1 MTQKIYLIFS
11 VTPFKTG
18 TFIRAMTHWQ
28 YNHVAV
34 AFDKDLKETYTF
46 ARYYR
51 SVPLYGGFVRDSRER
66 YVYKEKTAKVKICAV
81 PVGEEG
87 YRRVKDYIDAVKR
100 YPDEYIYN
108 IFSAL
113 TVPLKKRVL
122 IRNAFTCAEF
132 AVQLLSMADTGIE
145 KDRFYA
151 IDELADFFDSYTVY
165 EGLYR
170 FENTL
175 PQDDF
180 EEKKGLWSNVRYT
193 AGAIKALLIRLRHS

>member
-1 MTQKIYLIFS
+1 MAQKLYLIFS

-34 AFDKDLKETYTF
+34 AFDKDLKEMYTF

-51 SVPLYGGFVRDSRER
+51 SVPLYGGFVRDSKER
-66 YVYKEKTAKVKICAV
+66 YIYKKKTAYVKICEV
-81 PVGEEG
+81 PVSEEG
-87 YRRVKDYIDAVKR
+87 YRLVKDYIDAIN
-100 YPDEYIYN
+100 PAEYIYN
-108 IFSAL
+108 IFSAI

-132 AVQLLSMADTGIE
+132 AIQILSMAGTEIE
-145 KDRFYA
+145 RDRFYA

-165 EGLYR
+165 EGIYR

-175 PQDDF
+175 PQNDF
-180 EEKKGLWSNVRYT
+180 EEKKGLWFNLRYT

>member
-1 MTQKIYLIFS
+1 
-11 VTPFKTG
+11 
-18 TFIRAMTHWQ
+18 
-28 YNHVAV
+28 
-34 AFDKDLKETYTF
+34 
-46 ARYYR
+46 
-51 SVPLYGGFVRDSRER
+51 
-66 YVYKEKTAKVKICAV
+66 
-81 PVGEEG
+81 
-87 YRRVKDYIDAVKR
+87 
-100 YPDEYIYN
+100 
-108 IFSAL
+108 
-113 TVPLKKRVL
+113 
-122 IRNAFTCAEF
+122 
-132 AVQLLSMADTGIE
+132 MADTGIE

>member
-1 MTQKIYLIFS
+1 MAQKLYLIFS

-34 AFDKDLKETYTF
+34 AFDKDLKEMYTF

-51 SVPLYGGFVRDSRER
+51 SVPLYGGFVRDSKER
-66 YVYKEKTAKVKICAV
+66 YIYKKKTAYVKICEV
-81 PVGEEG
+81 PVSKEG
-87 YRRVKDYIDAVKR
+87 YRLVKDYIDAINH
-100 YPDEYIYN
+100 YPAEYIYN
-108 IFSAL
+108 IFSAI

-132 AVQLLSMADTGIE
+132 AIQILSMAGTEIE
-145 KDRFYA
+145 RDRFYA

-165 EGLYR
+165 EGIYR

-175 PQDDF
+175 PQNDF
-180 EEKKGLWSNVRYT
+180 EEKKGLWFNLRYT
-193 AGAIKALLIRLRHS
+193 AGAIKALLIRIRHS

>member
-1 MTQKIYLIFS
+1 MAQKLYLIFS

-34 AFDKDLKETYTF
+34 AFDKDLKEMYTF

-51 SVPLYGGFVRDSRER
+51 SVPLYGGFVRDSKER
-66 YVYKEKTAKVKICAV
+66 YIYKKKTAYVKTCEV
-81 PVGEEG
+81 PVSEEG
-87 YRRVKDYIDAVKR
+87 YRLVKDYIDAIND
-100 YPDEYIYN
+100 YPAEYIYN
-108 IFSAL
+108 IFSAI

-132 AVQLLSMADTGIE
+132 AIQILSMAGTEIE
-145 KDRFYA
+145 RDRFYA

-165 EGLYR
+165 EGIYR

-175 PQDDF
+175 PQNDF
-180 EEKKGLWSNVRYT
+180 EEKKGLWFNLRYT

>member
-1 MTQKIYLIFS
+1 MAQKLYLIFS

-34 AFDKDLKETYTF
+34 AFDKDLKEMYTF

-51 SVPLYGGFVRDSRER
+51 SVPLYGGFVRDSKER
-66 YVYKEKTAKVKICAV
+66 YIYKKKTAYVKICEV
-81 PVGEEG
+81 PVREDG
-87 YRRVKDYIDAVKR
+87 YRLVKDYIDAIND
-100 YPDEYIYN
+100 YPAEYIYN
-108 IFSAL
+108 IFSAI

-132 AVQLLSMADTGIE
+132 AIQILSMAGTEIE
-145 KDRFYA
+145 RDRFYA

-165 EGLYR
+165 EGIYR

-175 PQDDF
+175 PQNDF
-180 EEKKGLWSNVRYT
+180 EEKKGLWFNLRYT

>member
-1 MTQKIYLIFS
+1 MAQKLYLIFS

-34 AFDKDLKETYTF
+34 AFDKDLKEMYTF

-51 SVPLYGGFVRDSRER
+51 SVPLYGGFVRDSKER
-66 YVYKEKTAKVKICAV
+66 YIYKKKTAYVKICEV
-81 PVGEEG
+81 PVREDG
-87 YRRVKDYIDAVKR
+87 YRLVKDYIDAIND
-100 YPDEYIYN
+100 YPAEYIYN
-108 IFSAL
+108 IFSPI

-132 AVQLLSMADTGIE
+132 AIQILSMAGTEIE
-145 KDRFYA
+145 RDRFYA

-165 EGLYR
+165 EGIYR

-175 PQDDF
+175 PQNDF
-180 EEKKGLWSNVRYT
+180 EEKKGLWFNLRYT
-193 AGAIKALLIRLRHS
+193 AGAIKALLIRIRHS

>member
-1 MTQKIYLIFS
+1 MAQKLYLIFS

-28 YNHVAV
+28 YNNVAV
-34 AFDKDLKETYTF
+34 AFDKDLKEMYTF

-51 SVPLYGGFVRDSRER
+51 SVPIYGGLVRDSKER
-66 YVYKEKTAKVKICAV
+66 YIYKKKTAYVKICEV
-81 PVGEEG
+81 PVREDG
-87 YRRVKDYIDAVKR
+87 YRLVKDYIDAIND
-100 YPDEYIYN
+100 YPAEYIYN
-108 IFSAL
+108 IFSAI

-132 AVQLLSMADTGIE
+132 AIQILSMAGTEIE
-145 KDRFYA
+145 RDRFYA

-165 EGLYR
+165 EGIYR

-175 PQDDF
+175 PQNDF
-180 EEKKGLWSNVRYT
+180 EEKKGLWFNLRYT
-193 AGAIKALLIRLRHS
+193 AGAIKALLIRIRHS

>member
-1 MTQKIYLIFS
+1 MAQKLYLIFS

-34 AFDKDLKETYTF
+34 AFDKDLKEMYTF

-51 SVPLYGGFVRDSRER
+51 SVPLYGGFVRDSKER
-66 YVYKEKTAKVKICAV
+66 YIYKKKTAYVKICEV
-81 PVGEEG
+81 PVREDG
-87 YRRVKDYIDAVKR
+87 YRLVKDYIDAIND
-100 YPDEYIYN
+100 YPAEYIYN
-108 IFSAL
+108 IFSAI

-132 AVQLLSMADTGIE
+132 AIQILSMAGTEIE
-145 KDRFYA
+145 RDRFYA

-165 EGLYR
+165 EGIYR

-175 PQDDF
+175 PQNDF
-180 EEKKGLWSNVRYT
+180 EEKKGLWFNLRYT
-193 AGAIKALLIRLRHS
+193 AGAIKALLIRIRHS

>member
-1 MTQKIYLIFS
+1 MAQKLYLIFS

-34 AFDKDLKETYTF
+34 AFDKDLKEMYTF

-51 SVPLYGGFVRDSRER
+51 SVPLYGGFVRDSKER
-66 YVYKEKTAKVKICAV
+66 YIYMKKTAYVKICEV
-81 PVGEEG
+81 PVSEEG
-87 YRRVKDYIDAVKR
+87 YRLVKDYIDAIND
-100 YPDEYIYN
+100 YPAEYIYN
-108 IFSAL
+108 IFSAI

-132 AVQLLSMADTGIE
+132 AIQILSMAGTEIE
-145 KDRFYA
+145 RDRFYA

-165 EGLYR
+165 EGIYR

-175 PQDDF
+175 PQNDF
-180 EEKKGLWSNVRYT
+180 EEKKGLWFNLRYT

>member
-1 MTQKIYLIFS
+1 MAQKLYLIFS

-34 AFDKDLKETYTF
+34 AFDKDLKEMYTF

-51 SVPLYGGFVRDSRER
+51 SVPLYGGFVRDSKER
-66 YVYKEKTAKVKICAV
+66 YIYKKKTAYVKICEV
-81 PVGEEG
+81 PVSEEG
-87 YRRVKDYIDAVKR
+87 YRLGKDYIYAIND
-100 YPDEYIYN
+100 YPAEDIYN
-108 IFSAL
+108 IFSAI

-132 AVQLLSMADTGIE
+132 AIQILSMAGTEIE
-145 KDRFYA
+145 RDRFYA

-165 EGLYR
+165 EGIYR

-175 PQDDF
+175 PQNDF
-180 EEKKGLWSNVRYT
+180 EEKKGLWFNLRYT

>member
-1 MTQKIYLIFS
+1 MAQKLYLIFS

-34 AFDKDLKETYTF
+34 AFDKDLKEMYTF

-51 SVPLYGGFVRDSRER
+51 SVPLYGG
-66 YVYKEKTAKVKICAV
+66 YIYKKKTAYVKICEV
-81 PVGEEG
+81 PVREDG
-87 YRRVKDYIDAVKR
+87 YRLVKDYIDAIND
-100 YPDEYIYN
+100 YPAEYIYN
-108 IFSAL
+108 IFSAI

-132 AVQLLSMADTGIE
+132 AIQILSMAGTEIE
-145 KDRFYA
+145 RDRFYA

-165 EGLYR
+165 EGIYR

-175 PQDDF
+175 PQNDF
-180 EEKKGLWSNVRYT
+180 EEKKGLWFNLRYT
-193 AGAIKALLIRLRHS
+193 AGAIKALLIRIRHS

>member
-1 MTQKIYLIFS
+1 MAQKLYLIFS
-11 VTPFKTG
+11 VPPFKTG

-34 AFDKDLKETYTF
+34 AFDKDLKEMYTF

-51 SVPLYGGFVRDSRER
+51 SVPLYGGFVRDSKER
-66 YVYKEKTAKVKICAV
+66 YIYKKKTAYVKICEV
-81 PVGEEG
+81 PVREDG
-87 YRRVKDYIDAVKR
+87 YRLVKDYIDAIND
-100 YPDEYIYN
+100 YPAEDIYN
-108 IFSAL
+108 IFSAI

-132 AVQLLSMADTGIE
+132 AIQILSMAGTEIE
-145 KDRFYA
+145 RDRFYA

-165 EGLYR
+165 EGIYR

-175 PQDDF
+175 PQNDF
-180 EEKKGLWSNVRYT
+180 EEKKGLWFNLRYT
-193 AGAIKALLIRLRHS
+193 AGAIKALLIRIRHS

>member
-1 MTQKIYLIFS
+1 MAQKLYLIFS

-34 AFDKDLKETYTF
+34 AFDKDLKEMYTF

-51 SVPLYGGFVRDSRER
+51 SVPLYGGFVRDSKER
-66 YVYKEKTAKVKICAV
+66 YIYKKKTAYVKICEV
-81 PVGEEG
+81 PVSEEG
-87 YRRVKDYIDAVKR
+87 YRLVKDYIDAIND
-100 YPDEYIYN
+100 YPAEYIYN
-108 IFSAL
+108 IFSAI

-132 AVQLLSMADTGIE
+132 AIQILSMAGAEIE
-145 KDRFYA
+145 RDRFYA

-165 EGLYR
+165 EGIYR

-175 PQDDF
+175 PQNDF
-180 EEKKGLWSNVRYT
+180 EEKKGLWFNLRYT

>member
-1 MTQKIYLIFS
+1 MAQKLYLIFS

-34 AFDKDLKETYTF
+34 VFDKDLKEMYTF

-51 SVPLYGGFVRDSRER
+51 SVPLYGGFVRDSKER
-66 YVYKEKTAKVKICAV
+66 YIYKKKTAYVKICEV
-81 PVGEEG
+81 PVSEEG
-87 YRRVKDYIDAVKR
+87 YRLVKDYIDAIND
-100 YPDEYIYN
+100 YPAEYIYN
-108 IFSAL
+108 IFSAI

-132 AVQLLSMADTGIE
+132 AIQILSMAGTEIE
-145 KDRFYA
+145 RDRFYA

-165 EGLYR
+165 EGIYR

-175 PQDDF
+175 PQNDF
-180 EEKKGLWSNVRYT
+180 EEKKGLWFNLRYT

>member
-1 MTQKIYLIFS
+1 MAQKLYLIFS

-34 AFDKDLKETYTF
+34 AFDKDLKEMYTF

-51 SVPLYGGFVRDSRER
+51 SVPLYGGFVRDSKER
-66 YVYKEKTAKVKICAV
+66 YIYKKKTAYVKICEV
-81 PVGEEG
+81 PVSEEG
-87 YRRVKDYIDAVKR
+87 YRLVKDYIDAIND
-100 YPDEYIYN
+100 YPAEYIYN
-108 IFSAL
+108 IFSAI

-132 AVQLLSMADTGIE
+132 AIQILSMAGTEIE
-145 KDRFYA
+145 RDRFYA

-165 EGLYR
+165 EGIYR

-175 PQDDF
+175 PQNDF
-180 EEKKGLWSNVRYT
+180 EEKKGLWFNLRYT

>member
-1 MTQKIYLIFS
+1 MAQKLYLIFS

-34 AFDKDLKETYTF
+34 AFDKDLKEMYTF

-51 SVPLYGGFVRDSRER
+51 SVPLYGGFVRDSKER
-66 YVYKEKTAKVKICAV
+66 YIYKKKTAYVKICEV
-81 PVGEEG
+81 PVREDG
-87 YRRVKDYIDAVKR
+87 YRLVKDYIDAIND
-100 YPDEYIYN
+100 YPAEYIYN
-108 IFSAL
+108 IFSAI

-132 AVQLLSMADTGIE
+132 AIQILSMAGTEIE
-145 KDRFYA
+145 RDRFYA

-165 EGLYR
+165 EGIYR

-175 PQDDF
+175 PQNDF
-180 EEKKGLWSNVRYT
+180 VEKKGLWFNLRYT
-193 AGAIKALLIRLRHS
+193 AGAIKALLIRIRHS